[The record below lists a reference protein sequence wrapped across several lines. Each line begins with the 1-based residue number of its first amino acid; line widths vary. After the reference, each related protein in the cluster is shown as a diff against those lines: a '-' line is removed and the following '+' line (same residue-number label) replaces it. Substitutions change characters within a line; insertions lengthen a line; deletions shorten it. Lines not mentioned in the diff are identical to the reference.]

1 MIDGVAYLNAS
12 SVPTQDKCDDI
23 CSCIEG
29 EVFCD
34 KKVDCVSDDFDEDVT
49 TQEPGVEETPVTT
62 GQPDEEEPET
72 ITEQTDDFDSDVT
85 TDQTDDFESDVTTDQ
100 TDDFES
106 DVTTDQT
113 DDFDSD
119 VTPDQTDDFDS
130 DETTLSPEGPVTEL
144 PEEVKEETTLE
155 EELFEGEGLEEDLF
169 EETVEEGA
177 EFTTQTTIEED
188 SVATLEEDLFEGEK
202 ENATTLE
209 EDLFEGDSL
218 EEDLFEI
225 ETPETTLSPI
235 EEDIDSEEPDTTETP
250 SEVETD
256 EDIVTELPVTTLP
269 PTISET
275 EDVAPVETEDVAPVE
290 TEDTDDFDETEVVTF
305 RPDETEEEEV
315 TTQTAIESLEED
327 LFEGDSLE
335 EDLFAETNVT
345 IVAPET
351 SSEETTMIP
360 ETETDKT
367 DEDEVDQDET
377 DESIDEDMTTVPTVE
392 ELSIPVSEEP
402 DTTEPPS
409 EVETDEGVAPMET
422 TGSPM
427 ENAQESETDTV
438 VTTLGPEILP
448 ATTLPSIDEEDDTV
462 TTLPP
467 APEEGSES
475 DKVDA
480 VDESDPMT
488 TTEPP
493 MPSTEKPI
501 PSTEQP
507 IPATEQPIPVTEQP
521 EVPTTTV
528 EEVEEIIPTTTPASV
543 EEELEPEIEIEEGAC
558 LVNGTQYPDGATVPS
573 DNACE
578 LCQCFSGDVICPI
591 QECPPAPA
599 GCTALP
605 VPEGKCCPDY
615 SCPVAQPDEDE
626 ILDDD
631 DDVPEEDILQKVTSS
646 FEDETQESILLPE
659 RKPQPLASVSEAPT
673 YPPDFGIEDDVE
685 KSTTD
690 PLIGTGS
697 SAVLDDSFSTTA
709 APDIDEY
716 EYEDELTLDSIGP
729 GACLFEGKV
738 YVSAQQIPR
747 TNPCDFCFCFRGD
760 IICLQQSCPPPIPG
774 CREEAISGFCCPRY
788 ECPVKGGVQNVT
800 LPAPSE
806 PSISSWLFGSD
817 QEPEQPGEMITQQI
831 SGCEVQGHFYEV
843 GAIVESSSGPC
854 LQCR

>member
-23 CSCIEG
+23 CSCVEG

-34 KKVDCVSDDFDEDVT
+34 KKVDCVSEDFDADIT
-49 TQEPGVEETPVTT
+49 TQEPVVQETPDTT
-62 GQPDEEEPET
+62 VQPDEEDPEI
-72 ITEQTDDFDSDVT
+72 ITEQTDDFDSDT
-85 TDQTDDFESDVTTDQ
+85 TTDQ

-130 DETTLSPEGPVTEL
+130 DVTTLSPEGPVTEL

-218 EEDLFEI
+218 EEDLFET

-235 EEDIDSEEPDTTETP
+235 EEDIDSEEPDTTESP

-256 EDIVTELPVTTLP
+256 EDIVAELPVTTLP
-269 PTISET
+269 PTVSET
-275 EDVAPVETEDVAPVE
+275 EDVVPVESENVVPDE
-290 TEDTDDFDETEVVTF
+290 TEDTNDFDELEVVTF
-305 RPDETEEEEV
+305 RPDEDEEGEV

-335 EDLFAETNVT
+335 EDLFAEANVT

-351 SSEETTMIP
+351 SPEETTMIP

-367 DEDEVDQDET
+367 DEDEIDENET

-392 ELSIPVSEEP
+392 ELSIPVSEETP
-402 DTTEPPS
+402 ES
-409 EVETDEGVAPMET
+409 ETPMET

-427 ENAQESETDTV
+427 ETSQGSDIDTV

-467 APEEGSES
+467 VPEEGFES
-475 DKVDA
+475 DKVDT
-480 VDESDPMT
+480 VDESEPMT

-501 PSTEQP
+501 PSTEEPIPATEQP
-507 IPATEQPIPVTEQP
+507 IPATEQPIPATEQP

-528 EEVEEIIPTTTPASV
+528 EEVEEIIPTTTQASV

-558 LVNGTQYPDGATVPS
+558 LVNGTQYSDGATVPS

-578 LCQCFSGDVICPI
+578 LCQCFSGDVICPV

-646 FEDETQESILLPE
+646 FEDETQESIPLPE

-673 YPPDFGIEDDVE
+673 YPPDFGIDDVE

>member
-1 MIDGVAYLNAS
+1 MILIQMSG
-12 SVPTQDKCDDI
+12 
-23 CSCIEG
+23 
-29 EVFCD
+29 
-34 KKVDCVSDDFDEDVT
+34 
-49 TQEPGVEETPVTT
+49 
-62 GQPDEEEPET
+62 PEI
-72 ITEQTDDFDSDVT
+72 ITE
-85 TDQTDDFESDVTTDQ
+85 QTDDFESDVTTDQ

-106 DVTTDQT
+106 EVTTDQT

-130 DETTLSPEGPVTEL
+130 DVTTLSPEGPVTEL
-144 PEEVKEETTLE
+144 PEEVKEQTTLE

-169 EETVEEGA
+169 EETVEESA

-188 SVATLEEDLFEGEK
+188 SVATLEEDLFESEK

-209 EDLFEGDSL
+209 ENLFEGDSL
-218 EEDLFEI
+218 EENLFET

-256 EDIVTELPVTTLP
+256 EDIVAELPVTTLP
-269 PTISET
+269 PTVS
-275 EDVAPVETEDVAPVE
+275 ETEDVAPVE
-290 TEDTDDFDETEVVTF
+290 TEDTDDFDEIEVVTF
-305 RPDETEEEEV
+305 RPDEIEEEEI

-335 EDLFAETNVT
+335 EDLFAEANVT

-351 SSEETTMIP
+351 ASEETTMMP
-360 ETETDKT
+360 ETETD
-367 DEDEVDQDET
+367 EGEVDEDET
-377 DESIDEDMTTVPTVE
+377 DESIDEDMTTLPTVE

-409 EVETDEGVAPMET
+409 EIETAE
-422 TGSPM
+422 
-427 ENAQESETDTV
+427 ESETDTV

-448 ATTLPSIDEEDDTV
+448 ATTLPSIDKEDDTV

-467 APEEGSES
+467 APEESSES
-475 DKVDA
+475 DS

-493 MPSTEKPI
+493 MPSSEKPI
-501 PSTEQP
+501 PSTEKP
-507 IPATEQPIPVTEQP
+507 IPATEQSIPVTEQP

-528 EEVEEIIPTTTPASV
+528 EELEEIIPTTTPESV

-646 FEDETQESILLPE
+646 FEDETQESILLPQ

-673 YPPDFGIEDDVE
+673 YPPDFGIDDVE

-709 APDIDEY
+709 APDLDEY
-716 EYEDELTLDSIGP
+716 DYEDELTLDSIGP

-854 LQCR
+854 LQCRCGFDEKLECEPLACEPQPMMQKMLAIRRR